1 MTAHIVN
8 CISKQSLTW
17 ILILDRSFLF
27 FFFLQPIS
35 QECGYLKK
43 GFKKDSTS
51 WCNPVT
57 RLWNE
62 STSPIINW
70 WFNITGPCWS
80 NRWTWHNFESIN
92 PKLPWGQ
99 LLDVWVV
106 LCHVKKWLWL
116 QRTICSWEL
125 VTRSCGTVAP
135 VQRAY
140 ALESTVVLQHTWSQ
154 AHRQTGRMRD
164 RQADEPRTLWQPCG
178 SRWSPKRLL
187 TDS

>member
-1 MTAHIVN
+1 MLY
-8 CISKQSLTW
+8 SLSFWTHDSTYCE
-17 ILILDRSFLF
+17 LHFQTKLDLNTYIGPKCAEICFLS

-99 LLDVWVV
+99 LLDVW
-106 LCHVKKWLWL
+106 L
-116 QRTICSWEL
+116 
-125 VTRSCGTVAP
+125 SCAVSCEEVAVAP
-135 VQRAY
+135 ANHLLLRTCDEELRHGGACAASVCPGINRGVTTH
-140 ALESTVVLQHTWSQ
+140 LEPSPST
-154 AHRQTGRMRD
+154 D
-164 RQADEPRTLWQPCG
+164 RENER
-178 SRWSPKRLL
+178 
-187 TDS
+187 